1 MNNDLE
7 TIVHPSSEKIVAM
20 YQAVLDLLEEG
31 RDASSL
37 KVIDITNKAGI
48 GKGTAYDYFR
58 SKEEIIVDSILYSMH
73 HAIEEGTKQL
83 EQSKTFQEK
92 ILTIFSFLENRG
104 KICDNIKR
112 FMPYWSGANKE
123 LLDSIK
129 EKYAYFGEYGKIIQQ
144 LLLDIYQTG
153 VTERILGKDK
163 EIFIINC
170 AFISQI
176 MTFFKYLEKPEAFSY
191 SSEEFKIYLYENL
204 VYMLR

>member
-1 MNNDLE
+1 MNNELKR
-7 TIVHPSSEKIVAM
+7 IVHPSSEKIIAM

-31 RDASSL
+31 KEPSSL

-58 SKEEIIVDSILYSMH
+58 SKEEIIVDAILYSMH
-73 HAIEEGTKQL
+73 HAIEEGKEQLKQA
-83 EQSKTFQEK
+83 KTFKEK
-92 ILTIFSFLENRG
+92 VLTVFSFLESKG

-112 FMPYWSGANKE
+112 FMPYWAGNNKE
-123 LLDSIK
+123 LFASLK
-129 EKYAYFGEYGKIIQQ
+129 EKYIHFGEYGKIIQQ

-153 VTERILGKDK
+153 VAEGVLGKNN
-163 EIFIINC
+163 EVFVINC